1 MITLDLRALTDAL
14 TRLEAAA
21 DSLPQLAEQVR
32 QETLGHLIVGSEV
45 NIYRTEPG
53 RYRRT
58 GDYRQGLDARA
69 RATRHTA
76 TITALNDVDYALVV
90 ELGRGG
96 MTIPMLQQLALL
108 QTNPEDP
115 LTLGRSGQNWMVA
128 APIVTAAQVFAL
140 RRMQELF
147 CKKARLAIR
156 PSTY

>member
-1 MITLDLRALTDAL
+1 MIKLDLRALTNAL
-14 TRLEAAA
+14 IKLEAAA

-76 TITALNDVDYALVV
+76 TITALNDVDYALAV
-90 ELGRGG
+90 EVGRAG

-108 QTNPEDP
+108 RANPEDP
-115 LTLGRSGQNWMVA
+115 LTLGRSGQHWTVA
-128 APIVTAAQVFAL
+128 APIVTAAQPFAL
-140 RRMQELF
+140 RRLQDLF
-147 CKKARLAIR
+147 AQKVQAALR
-156 PSTY
+156 

>member
-1 MITLDLRALTDAL
+1 MIKLDMRALTNAIVK
-14 TRLEAAA
+14 LEAAA
-21 DSLPQLAEQVR
+21 DALPQIAEQVR

-58 GDYRQGLDARA
+58 GEYRQGLDARA
-69 RATRHTA
+69 RATRNTA
-76 TITALNDVDYALVV
+76 TITALNETDYALAV
-90 ELGRGG
+90 EVGHGG

-108 QTNPEDP
+108 RTNPDDP
-115 LTLGRSGQNWMVA
+115 LTLGRSGQNWTVA

-147 CKKARLAIR
+147 ARKVQAALR
-156 PSTY
+156 